1 MLKCWTLKI
10 SHNFVS
16 VHSKRST
23 FEWIDFA
30 RSQVTRVAGHEMST
44 IEIRGQSDIRFA
56 RQRMKSVVTR
66 NLGVLKVRITRGM
79 VNLWRKREK
88 ERGRKTLTRRR
99 FVILIG

>member
-66 NLGVLKVRITRGM
+66 NSGVLKVRITRGM
-79 VNLWRKREK
+79 VNLWRERKRRRE
-88 ERGRKTLTRRR
+88 TLTRRR